1 MPQAMITPQPRWGS
15 DGRLPRSPTFHRF
28 AEYVYAN
35 RKAAFQVRCR
45 LMTPVVPLNALAD
58 GQMLAC
64 RVESVDV
71 LLCRVDGRYYAL
83 ANHCS
88 HARQNLHTGR
98 LRGHEIVC
106 PLHGAR
112 FDIRDGRCL
121 GAPAT
126 VPVQTFRVQIEG
138 GKVNVSVGRSP

>member
-1 MPQAMITPQPRWGS
+1 
-15 DGRLPRSPTFHRF
+15 
-28 AEYVYAN
+28 
-35 RKAAFQVRCR
+35 
-45 LMTPVVPLNALAD
+45 MTPIARLNALAD

-64 RVESVDV
+64 RVEDVDV

-88 HARQNLHTGR
+88 HARQPLHTGR

-112 FDIRDGRCL
+112 FDVRDGRCL

-126 VPVQTFRVQIEG
+126 VPVQTFPVLIEG
-138 GKVNVSVGRSP
+138 GKVNVSVAAAPHRRSP